1 MVIDL
6 LIKNIKLL
14 QHNRLV
20 EGCISVENGR
30 IYYIGKETHQPSAD
44 IIIDG
49 QGYVAL
55 PGAVDIHVHFRD
67 PGRVH
72 KEDFTTGS
80 MAAVAGGVTTVIDMP
95 NTIPHTNTLSRYKE
109 KKEIGEKKAIVDFSL
124 HAGVSE
130 DEKKL
135 QELLQS
141 NIPSIKVYMPKLD
154 DPLSTLRYI
163 YSLIVENN
171 LNTKVVIHAE
181 DPQIIA
187 QEKAKLEQ
195 RKAKRDLLYHYLMR
209 TPKAEVSAVESVIK
223 LLRDYQATTHLCH
236 ISTRESTNLIRKA
249 KQEKLPLTS
258 ECTPHHLLLSY
269 PELMNLGPIAKCD
282 PPLRTKDDT
291 IAILESL
298 KEHIID
304 IIASDHAPH
313 TLEEKLKGED
323 DITKAPSGIV
333 GVETLVPLALTLVHN
348 GFLTLADVVERISTK
363 PAQIFCLNHRKGAL
377 KKGLDA
383 DIMLVD
389 LKKQWVIKGSKLHG
403 KTKFTPFEGKTVY
416 GKVMKTFIRGT
427 LVYDNEKIIGKPGYG
442 SFVYPYWI
450 GEKHAY

>member
-209 TPKAEVSAVESVIK
+209 TP
-223 LLRDYQATTHLCH
+223 
-236 ISTRESTNLIRKA
+236 
-249 KQEKLPLTS
+249 
-258 ECTPHHLLLSY
+258 
-269 PELMNLGPIAKCD
+269 
-282 PPLRTKDDT
+282 
-291 IAILESL
+291 
-298 KEHIID
+298 
-304 IIASDHAPH
+304 
-313 TLEEKLKGED
+313 
-323 DITKAPSGIV
+323 
-333 GVETLVPLALTLVHN
+333 
-348 GFLTLADVVERISTK
+348 
-363 PAQIFCLNHRKGAL
+363 
-377 KKGLDA
+377 
-383 DIMLVD
+383 
-389 LKKQWVIKGSKLHG
+389 
-403 KTKFTPFEGKTVY
+403 
-416 GKVMKTFIRGT
+416 
-427 LVYDNEKIIGKPGYG
+427 
-442 SFVYPYWI
+442 
-450 GEKHAY
+450 